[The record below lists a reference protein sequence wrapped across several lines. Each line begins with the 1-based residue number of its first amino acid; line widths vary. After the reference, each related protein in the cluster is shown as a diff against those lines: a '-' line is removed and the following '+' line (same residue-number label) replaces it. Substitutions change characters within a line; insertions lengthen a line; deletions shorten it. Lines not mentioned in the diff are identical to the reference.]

1 MDRPVF
7 TGTFRGGICVTTGSA
22 MRLVDMPNAD
32 ARHAPPHN
40 YGAPTRT
47 AAQIRCTDTHRRT
60 NTRTDTHRRTNT
72 PLKQADGLCLPNPS
86 SMC

>member
-7 TGTFRGGICVTTGSA
+7 TGTFRGGICVMM
-22 MRLVDMPNAD
+22 MRC
-32 ARHAPPHN
+32 
-40 YGAPTRT
+40 T
-47 AAQIRCTDTHRRT
+47 ACAAAKIRCTDTHRRK
-60 NTRTDTHRRTNT
+60 NTLHRHAPPQKYGCTDTHRRKNT